1 MIRRAHLLVAAIAF
15 AALPLRAQQTPSHA
29 KTAAAHAPLAQSAA
43 SHGTVTSTTPAPVAP
58 ASDARTVTA
67 VSAGTVSPAA
77 SPRKAPGLP
86 AEITIQREVYDY
98 AGNGRRDPYKSL
110 MSTSE
115 VRPLLSDLRL
125 TAVAFD
131 PDGDNSVAI
140 LRDSFS
146 KAQYRIRVGQQLGR
160 LRVSGIKQKAVQFT
174 LDEFG
179 FNRTETLHLSSDTTK
194 LRNP

>member
-1 MIRRAHLLVAAIAF
+1 MIRRAYLLASLVAMPF
-15 AALPLRAQQTPSHA
+15 AAMSLSAQQNATHTPVP
-29 KTAAAHAPLAQSAA
+29 AAHAPLAQSAA
-43 SHGTVTSTTPAPVAP
+43 SHGTVAAP
-58 ASDARTVTA
+58 ATTAERTVTA

-77 SPRKAPGLP
+77 ANKKASGLP

-160 LRVSGIKQKAVQFT
+160 LRVSGIKQKSVQFT

-179 FNRTETLHLSSDTTK
+179 FNRTETLQLSSDTTK